1 MRILIVEDDN
11 LKKGKILDVISQISE
26 VEVTEA
32 TNILKAKEQLIIT
45 QFDLMVLDI
54 NLPIQE
60 GDRDTLENGG
70 YILYR
75 EIKESE
81 MYKKPNHII
90 ILTSFSDLKDKYQ
103 EEIESSSFRIVQYEP
118 LGLNWRRELES
129 RIKYIQQYNKDKTRH
144 LANTYDFFAAIVTA
158 VDIEFDTCKEII
170 ENTSLIKK
178 EFDGTYYTIGN
189 IRGDI
194 SKKVVLLKQH
204 QMGLT
209 ASSVASFKVIY
220 NFKPKYI
227 VMSGIAGGVKDSV
240 ELGDVVLATEVVE
253 FTSGKIQNESS
264 LDKMFKPEPK
274 YLSISSD
281 IKEIINKDFGS
292 DIDRIVAQNNYEN
305 RELNGFNVV
314 VGPVV
319 SGPFV
324 LQNDFVIKKFIL
336 PYNRKVK
343 AIDMEAY
350 GVLYASENAF
360 TPKPK
365 AIICK
370 AISDFADE
378 QKNDDYQK
386 NAALNSAYFVE
397 SLIKNHLA

>member
-1 MRILIVEDDN
+1 MKVLIVEDDR
-11 LKKGKILDVISQISE
+11 LKKEKILDVIFRISE
-26 VEVTEA
+26 VEVVEA
-32 TNILKAKEQLIIT
+32 TNIINAKKELMKT
-45 QFDLMVLDI
+45 QFDLIVLDI
-54 NLPIQE
+54 NLPLIE
-60 GDRDTLENGG
+60 GDENTLDDGG
-70 YILYR
+70 YNLYR
-75 EIKESE
+75 EIRESE
-81 MYKKPNHII
+81 IFKKPNHII
-90 ILTSFSDLKDKYQ
+90 LLTSFSDLKDRYQ
-103 EEIESSSFRIVQYEP
+103 VEIESSSFRIIQYEP
-118 LGLNWRRELES
+118 LALTWANELES
-129 RIKYIQQYNKDKTRH
+129 LINYIQQYNRDKTRH

-158 VDIEFDTCKEII
+158 VDIEFDSCKEII

-178 EFDGTYYTIGN
+178 EYDDTYYTIGN
-189 IRGDI
+189 IRGDV

-209 ASSVASFKVIY
+209 ASSVASFKVIS

-227 VMSGIAGGVKDSV
+227 VMSGIAGGVKGSV

-253 FTSGKIQNESS
+253 FTSGKILNGLS

-274 YLSISSD
+274 YLSVSSE
-281 IKEIINKDFGS
+281 IKEILNKDFDS
-292 DIDRIVAQNNYEN
+292 DLDHIMEEHNYES
-305 RELNGFNVV
+305 RELNRFNVI
-314 VGPVV
+314 VGSIV

-324 LQNDFVIKKFIL
+324 LQNDFVINEFIL

-360 TPKPK
+360 NPKPK

-378 QKNDDYQK
+378 QKSDDYQK

-397 SLIKNHLA
+397 SLIKYHLA